1 MDVDNKSRDIF
12 LDVFLYEVDKSINT
26 GNVIYIKN
34 AIKNYVDFIDKR
46 YIDWANL
53 IIQEIIEEK
62 MKAIAISEL
71 SI

>member
-34 AIKNYVDFIDKR
+34 AIKNYVDFIDKS

-62 MKAIAISEL
+62 MEAIAISEL

>member
-62 MKAIAISEL
+62 MEAIAISEL